1 MGEQEQFSGGA
12 VLIVDDVPANLLAL
26 EAVLNPLG
34 VKTVRA
40 QSGAEA
46 IARATERQFAL
57 ILLDVQMPE
66 MDGFEVA
73 RRLRRTTGGRETP
86 IIFLTAIHREARY
99 ARTGYEVGGAD
110 YLLKPFDPDVLRARV
125 RSFVDLF
132 NQREKLRREQVTAR
146 TRERD
151 EAMRQLVAFERI
163 ATAALKSTDLDVFL
177 RTLLDVVIDAVD
189 SVDCAV
195 ILLREGN
202 TLKTRASIGIDED
215 AVTCFDAVVGEGFAG
230 TIAATHEAL
239 YLTAASTS
247 LLMETPW
254 IRARGIRGL
263 LGVPLVDDGEV
274 CGVAI
279 IGSVGAGDFAASETR
294 LFTAVAARAASAV
307 ERVRSRKHIEQSE
320 ARQRFL
326 AEIGVALS
334 ASLEIEK
341 TFGTV
346 ARMIVPRLADGC
358 TIDVVG
364 SDGAWSRIAAA
375 GDEVPEK
382 PIGDD
387 RTVVVPLRWREA
399 KVGNLTLVSRSASR
413 TLDDASHSS
422 LTRELALRL
431 AMAIENA
438 DLYRRA
444 QDAVRIRDEFLSIAS
459 HELRTPLTPLKLHL
473 GVMRKRL
480 PLDAAALREKLAF
493 VDRQVDRMNGL
504 IEQLLDVS
512 KITGGRLELEPEW
525 LDLHEIAVKI
535 VERFATNEHG
545 STLRLHGTEIRAY
558 LDPLRIEQLITNLIT
573 NAIKYGDGKPIDI
586 EIGAEENDARIVVR
600 DRGIGIAAS
609 KQATIF
615 GRFERAVSARE
626 YGGFGLGLWIAQRVV
641 EASGGHI
648 AVTSELGAGSE
659 FVVVLPLRSNDSK
672 GMLHAA
678 RAAKVS

>member
-1 MGEQEQFSGGA
+1 MNEQEQFSGAA

-26 EAVLNPLG
+26 EAVLHPLG

-110 YLLKPFDPDVLRARV
+110 YLLKPFDPDVLCARV
-125 RSFVDLF
+125 RSFVDLY
-132 NQREKLRREQVTAR
+132 NQREKLRREQVSAR

-177 RTLLDVVIDAVD
+177 RTLLDVVVDAVD
-189 SVDCAV
+189 SVDCAI
-195 ILLREGN
+195 ILLREGD
-202 TLKTRASIGIDED
+202 TLKARASIGVATAET
-215 AVTCFDAVVGEGFAG
+215 TCFDERIGEGFAG

-247 LLMETPW
+247 PLMERPW
-254 IRARGIRGL
+254 VRARGIRGL
-263 LGVPLVDDGEV
+263 LGVPLVDNGEA

-279 IGSVGAGDFAASETR
+279 IGSVGTSDFADSERR

-307 ERVRSRKHIEQSE
+307 DRVRSQKRIEQSE

-326 AEIGVALS
+326 AEVGVALS
-334 ASLEIEK
+334 ASFEIE
-341 TFGTV
+341 TTLATV

-358 TIDVVG
+358 AIDVVG
-364 SDGAWSRIAAA
+364 LDGAKVRVAIA
-375 GDEVPEK
+375 GDDVPGV
-382 PIGDD
+382 ITSAD
-387 RTVVVPLRWREA
+387 RALAVPLRWRETN
-399 KVGNLTLVSRSASR
+399 VGALTLVSATTTRAY
-413 TLDDASHSS
+413 DDGDGALAHD
-422 LTRELALRL
+422 LALRL

-438 DLYRRA
+438 ELYRRA
-444 QDAVRIRDEFLSIAS
+444 QDAIRIRDEFLSIAS

-480 PLDAAALREKLAF
+480 PVEAGALREKLAF

-525 LDLHEIAVKI
+525 LDLHEIAERI

-545 STLRLHGTEIRAY
+545 STLRLQGEELRAY
-558 LDPLRIEQLITNLIT
+558 LDPLRIEQLITNLVT

-586 EIGAEENDARIVVR
+586 EIGAEEKEVRIVVR
-600 DRGIGIAAS
+600 DRGIGIALA
-609 KQATIF
+609 KQASIF
-615 GRFERAVSARE
+615 GRFERAVSSRE

-641 EASGGHI
+641 EASGGRI
-648 AVTSELGAGSE
+648 AVKSALGEGAE
-659 FVVVLPLRSNDSK
+659 FVVLLPLRSDDSK
-672 GMLHAA
+672 GMLEAA
-678 RAAKVS
+678 SRVS

>member
-1 MGEQEQFSGGA
+1 VSEQEQFSGGA

-26 EAVLNPLG
+26 EAVLHPLG
-34 VKTVRA
+34 VRTVRA

-73 RRLRRTTGGRETP
+73 RRLRKTTGGRETP

-110 YLLKPFDPDVLRARV
+110 YLLKPFDPDVLQARV
-125 RSFVDLF
+125 RSFVDLY
-132 NQREKLRREQVTAR
+132 NQREKLRREQVSAR

-177 RTLLDVVIDAVD
+177 RTLLDVVVDAVD
-189 SVDCAV
+189 SVDCAI
-195 ILLREGN
+195 ILLREGDM
-202 TLKTRASIGIDED
+202 LRSRASIGIGAEE
-215 AVTCFDAVVGEGFAG
+215 TECFDERIGEGFAG
-230 TIAATHEAL
+230 TVAAAHEAI

-247 LLMETPW
+247 PLMEKPW
-254 IRARGIRGL
+254 IRTRGIRGL

-279 IGSVGAGDFAASETR
+279 VGSVGTSDFADSERR
-294 LFTAVAARAASAV
+294 LLTAVAARAAAAV
-307 ERVRSRKHIEQSE
+307 DRVRSQKHIEQSE

-326 AEIGVALS
+326 AEVGAALS
-334 ASLEIEK
+334 ASLEIEA
-341 TFGTV
+341 TLTTV
-346 ARMIVPRLADGC
+346 AQMIVPRLGDGC
-358 TIDVVG
+358 AIDVVG
-364 SDGAWSRIAAA
+364 VDDAKSRVAAA
-375 GDEVPEK
+375 GVDVSADAVSDE
-382 PIGDD
+382 
-387 RTVVVPLRWREA
+387 RTLVLPLRWRETN
-399 KVGNLTLVSRSASR
+399 VGALTLVSTDAPRAY
-413 TLDDASHSS
+413 DDVVLA
-422 LTRELALRL
+422 RELAIRL

-438 DLYRRA
+438 DLYRKA
-444 QDAVRIRDEFLSIAS
+444 QDAIRIRDEFLSIAS

-480 PLDAAALREKLAF
+480 PLDAGALRDKLAF

-525 LDLHEIAVKI
+525 LDLHEIAERI

-545 STLRLHGTEIRAY
+545 SALRLQGEELRAY
-558 LDPLRIEQLITNLIT
+558 LDPLRVEQLITNLVT
-573 NAIKYGDGKPIDI
+573 NAIKYGGGKPIDI
-586 EIGAEENDARIVVR
+586 EIGAEENEVRIVVR
-600 DRGIGIAAS
+600 DRGIGIAPS
-609 KQATIF
+609 KQASIF

-641 EASGGHI
+641 EASGGRI
-648 AVTSELGAGSE
+648 AVKSALGEGAE
-659 FVVVLPLRSNDSK
+659 FVVVLPLRNRSDSK
-672 GMLHAA
+672 GMLQAA
-678 RAAKVS
+678 TRVS